1 MFTVYVLFLEK
12 IIFMKPMKI
21 IVFVI
26 SLLDEHMNCYNLRL
40 LLININKIHFN
51 SNIFCFWIK
60 NKCFYMFK
68 YAWFKIIIELRFVMF
83 CWGDSFY

>member
-1 MFTVYVLFLEK
+1 MFTVYDLFLEK

-51 SNIFCFWIK
+51 SNIFCF
-60 NKCFYMFK
+60 
-68 YAWFKIIIELRFVMF
+68 
-83 CWGDSFY
+83 